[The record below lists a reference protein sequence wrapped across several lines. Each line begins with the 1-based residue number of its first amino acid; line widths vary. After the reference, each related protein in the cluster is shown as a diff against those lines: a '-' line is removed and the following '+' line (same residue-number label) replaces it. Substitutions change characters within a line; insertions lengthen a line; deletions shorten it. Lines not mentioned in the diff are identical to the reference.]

1 MCEILDLV
9 VLLVYTECLSLIKS
23 MFGKLVD
30 LSQNELLMEEAN
42 RTTSVWQITSDT
54 LILLKRT

>member
-30 LSQNELLMEEAN
+30 LSQNELLMEETN
-42 RTTSVWQITSDT
+42 RTTSVWQINSDT